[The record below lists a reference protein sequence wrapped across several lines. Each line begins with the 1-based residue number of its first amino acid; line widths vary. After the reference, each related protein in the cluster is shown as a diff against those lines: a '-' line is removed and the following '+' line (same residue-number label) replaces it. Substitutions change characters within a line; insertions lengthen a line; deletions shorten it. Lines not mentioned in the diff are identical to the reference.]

1 VLPVPPHFEPERVS
15 EVWRVPYQ
23 ERAQAAAKWAAE
35 HGVRSAADDERR
47 VCLLLVDCQ
56 NTFCTPGFELVVP
69 GAVDDNRRL
78 CEFLYRNL
86 CSITKVVASLDTHQ
100 AAQIFHGLFLVDD
113 EGRHPEPYTVVS
125 SADVERGVWRAADPS
140 LQEHLRRY
148 VHALESRGRFEL
160 TIWPYHAMLGGVG
173 HALVSAVE
181 EAIFFHAV
189 ARGSQPRLEI
199 KGRDPLTEQYSMF
212 APEVMD
218 GRNAALLDE
227 LAGFDEIYVAG
238 QAKSHCVA
246 WSVEDLLE
254 AVEPR
259 KVVLLED
266 CTSPVVVSGVVDYT
280 AEADTAFARFA
291 EAGARLARSTDLL
304 DER

>member
-1 VLPVPPHFEPERVS
+1 
-15 EVWRVPYQ
+15 
-23 ERAQAAAKWAAE
+23 
-35 HGVRSAADDERR
+35 
-47 VCLLLVDCQ
+47 
-56 NTFCTPGFELVVP
+56 
-69 GAVDDNRRL
+69 
-78 CEFLYRNL
+78 
-86 CSITKVVASLDTHQ
+86 
-100 AAQIFHGLFLVDD
+100 
-113 EGRHPEPYTVVS
+113 PYTVVS

-199 KGRDPLTEQYSMF
+199 KGRDPLTEQYSIF

-218 GRNAALLDE
+218 GWNAALLDE

-254 AVEPR
+254 TVEPR

-266 CTSPVVVSGVVDYT
+266 CTSPVVV
-280 AEADTAFARFA
+280 
-291 EAGARLARSTDLL
+291 
-304 DER
+304 